1 MDNPQLHDI
10 LKCPFRL
17 SRSIEAKP
25 GKISCPGCYAVFEI
39 DDRTECIFADTS
51 TIRLPMNGFICRVCG
66 LVQGD
71 QNRACVY
78 CGAGLD
84 ISLQ

>member
-1 MDNPQLHDI
+1 MTHKI
-10 LKCPFRL
+10 KCPFCL
-17 SRSIEAKP
+17 KHSVEAKS
-25 GKISCPGCYAVFEI
+25 GKTTCSECSAEFEA
-39 DDRTECIFADTS
+39 DDKLECIFADTS
-51 TIRLPMNGFICRVCG
+51 KIRLPVNGFICRVCG